1 MKAIVNRGALLEV
14 LALAGNVVPTRSPKP
29 ILGCVKI
36 STVDAPGGRALRLM
50 ATDMEVSIESTLG
63 QVEVKEAGSA
73 LLPAGK
79 FLEIIT
85 NAPDETLTL
94 ETEGDQTTIKGSDSV
109 FKLLGFNA
117 EEFPPIT
124 TFEGPPDFSVAAGTL
139 KIMLDR
145 TRFAAAK
152 EMSRYAI
159 NGVLF
164 ERKGK
169 KLMLVA
175 TDGHR
180 LAQTQD
186 QITAT
191 DTKEVSSVV
200 PLKAIM
206 LLERLLSR
214 PEYVVHL
221 QFRENKLF
229 VHVVEPTAQGKES
242 TSAGTV
248 LSTVLVEGLFPPY
261 QDVIPKDCDRK
272 TVLNRE
278 EFLSAVKRSALLTNE
293 ESKGV
298 KLSFSPKELVLS
310 SRAPET
316 GEARVNMKI
325 SYTGEPIDIG
335 FNPHYLGDALKVA
348 TVDEV
353 SLEMKASTK
362 PGILRLGPDFL
373 YVIMP
378 VSLSS

>member
-1 MKAIVNRGALLEV
+1 MKAIINRGALLEI
-14 LALAGNVVPTRSPKP
+14 LGQAANVVPARSPKP

-36 STVDAPGGRALRLM
+36 STVNEPGGNALRVM
-50 ATDMEVSIESTLG
+50 ATDNELTLESTLG
-63 QVEVKEAGSA
+63 QVEVKEPGSA
-73 LLPAGK
+73 LLPAMK

-85 NAPDETLTL
+85 NAPDESLVL
-94 ETEGDQTTIKGSDSV
+94 ETTGDQTTITGSDSV
-109 FKLLGFNA
+109 FKLLGYNA

-124 TFEGPPDFSVAAGTL
+124 GFEGQPDFSLSAGTL
-139 KIMLDR
+139 KAMLDR

-186 QITAT
+186 QVAAT
-191 DTKEVSSVV
+191 DAKEVSSVV
-200 PLKAIM
+200 PLKAIS
-206 LLERLLSR
+206 LLERLLDH
-214 PEYVVHL
+214 PERSVHL
-221 QFRENKLF
+221 QFRENKLY
-229 VHVVEPTAQGKES
+229 VHVVEQTAEGKPS
-242 TSAGTV
+242 AAAGTV

-272 TVLNRE
+272 ATLNRE
-278 EFLSAVKRSALLTNE
+278 EFFSAVKRSALLTNE

-298 KLSFSPKELVLS
+298 KLSFTAKQLVVT

-316 GEARVNMKI
+316 GDARVNMNV

-335 FNPHYLGDALKVA
+335 FNPHYLADALKVA

-353 SLEMKASTK
+353 LLEMKSPGK

-378 VSLSS
+378 VSLPA

>member
-1 MKAIVNRGALLEV
+1 MKAIINRGALLEI
-14 LALAGNVVPTRSPKP
+14 LGQAANVVPARSPKP

-36 STVDAPGGRALRLM
+36 STLNEPGGNALRVM
-50 ATDMEVSIESTLG
+50 ATDMEVTLESTLG
-63 QVEVKEAGSA
+63 QVEVKEPGSA
-73 LLPAGK
+73 LLPAMK

-85 NAPDETLTL
+85 NAPDDTLVL
-94 ETEGDQTTIKGSDSV
+94 ETNGDQTTITGSDSV
-109 FKLLGFNA
+109 FKLLGFNS

-124 TFEGPPDFSVAAGTL
+124 GFEGQPDFSLPASTL
-139 KIMLDR
+139 KTMLDR

-186 QITAT
+186 QVMAT
-191 DTKEVSSVV
+191 DAKEVSSVV
-200 PLKAIM
+200 PLKAIS
-206 LLERLLSR
+206 LLERLLAH
-214 PEYVVHL
+214 PEHIVHL
-221 QFRENKLF
+221 QFRENKLY
-229 VHVVEPTAQGKES
+229 VHVVEQTADGKPAA
-242 TSAGTV
+242 SAGTI
-248 LSTVLVEGLFPPY
+248 LSSVLVEGLFPPY

-272 TVLNRE
+272 AALNRE
-278 EFLSAVKRSALLTNE
+278 EFFSAVKRSALLTNE

-298 KLSFSPKELVLS
+298 KLSFGPNQLVVT

-316 GEARVNMKI
+316 GDARVNMKV
-325 SYTGEPIDIG
+325 SYSGEPIDIG
-335 FNPHYLGDALKVA
+335 FNPHYLADALKVA

-353 SLEMKASTK
+353 VLEMKASTK

-378 VSLSS
+378 VSLPS

>member
-1 MKAIVNRGALLEV
+1 MKAIINRGALLEI
-14 LALAGNVVPTRSPKP
+14 LSQAANVVPARSPKP

-36 STVDAPGGRALRLM
+36 STLNEPGGNALRVM
-50 ATDMEVSIESTLG
+50 ATDMEVTLESTLG
-63 QVEVKEAGSA
+63 QVEVKEPGSA
-73 LLPAGK
+73 LLPAMK

-85 NAPDETLTL
+85 NAPDDTLVL
-94 ETEGDQTTIKGSDSV
+94 ETNGDQTTITGSDSV
-109 FKLLGFNA
+109 FKLLGFNS

-124 TFEGPPDFSVAAGTL
+124 GFEGQPDFSLPAGTL
-139 KIMLDR
+139 KTMLDR

-186 QITAT
+186 QVAAT
-191 DTKEVSSVV
+191 DAKEVSSVV
-200 PLKAIM
+200 PLKAIS
-206 LLERLLSR
+206 LLERLLAH
-214 PEYVVHL
+214 PEHVVHL
-221 QFRENKLF
+221 QFRENKLYA
-229 VHVVEPTAQGKES
+229 HVVEQTADGKPA
-242 TSAGTV
+242 TSVGTI
-248 LSTVLVEGLFPPY
+248 LSSVLVEGLFPPY

-272 TVLNRE
+272 VTLKRE
-278 EFLSAVKRSALLTNE
+278 EFFSAVKRSALLTNE

-298 KLSFSPKELVLS
+298 KLSFSAKQLVVT

-316 GEARVNMKI
+316 GDAKVTMNV
-325 SYTGEPIDIG
+325 SYSGEPIDIG
-335 FNPHYLGDALKVA
+335 FNPHYLADALKVA

-353 SLEMKASTK
+353 VLEMKASTK

-378 VSLSS
+378 VSLPS

>member
-1 MKAIVNRGALLEV
+1 MKAIINRGALLEI
-14 LALAGNVVPTRSPKP
+14 LGQAANVVPARSPKP

-36 STVDAPGGRALRLM
+36 STLDEPGGKALRVM
-50 ATDMEVSIESTLG
+50 ATDNELTLESTLG
-63 QVEVKEAGSA
+63 QVEVKEPGSA
-73 LLPAGK
+73 LLPAMK

-85 NAPDETLTL
+85 NAPDDSLVL
-94 ETEGDQTTIKGSDSV
+94 ETTGDQTTITGSDSV

-124 TFEGPPDFSVAAGTL
+124 GFEGQADFSLPAGTL
-139 KIMLDR
+139 KAMLDR

-186 QITAT
+186 QVAAT
-191 DTKEVSSVV
+191 DAKEVSSVV
-200 PLKAIM
+200 PLKAIS
-206 LLERLLSR
+206 LLERLLDH
-214 PEYVVHL
+214 PEHVVHL
-221 QFRENKLF
+221 QFRENKLY
-229 VHVVEPTAQGKES
+229 VHVVEQTADGKP
-242 TSAGTV
+242 SAGTGTV

-272 TVLNRE
+272 ASLNRE
-278 EFLSAVKRSALLTNE
+278 EFFSAVKRSALLTNE

-298 KLSFSPKELVLS
+298 KLSFTPKQLVVT

-316 GEARVNMKI
+316 GDARVNMNV

-335 FNPHYLGDALKVA
+335 FNPHYLADALKAA

-353 SLEMKASTK
+353 LLEMKSPGK

-378 VSLSS
+378 VSLPT

>member
-1 MKAIVNRGALLEV
+1 MKAIVHRGALLEI
-14 LALAGNVVPTRSPKP
+14 LGQASNVVPVRSTKP

-36 STVDAPGGRALRLM
+36 STVNAPGGHALRLM
-50 ATDMEVSIESTLG
+50 ATDMEVTLESSLG

-73 LLPAGK
+73 LLPAMK

-85 NAPDETLTL
+85 NAPDDTLVL
-94 ETEGDQTTIKGSDSV
+94 ETHGDQTTIKGSDSV

-117 EEFPPIT
+117 EEFPPIAG
-124 TFEGPPDFSVAAGTL
+124 FEGPPDFSLSAGTL
-139 KIMLDR
+139 KTMLDR

-186 QITAT
+186 QVLAT
-191 DTKEVSSVV
+191 DAKDISSVV
-200 PLKAIM
+200 PLKAIT
-206 LLERLLSR
+206 LLDRLLAH
-214 PEYVVHL
+214 PEHMVHL
-221 QFRENKLF
+221 QFRENKLY
-229 VHVVEPTAQGKES
+229 VQVVEQTADGKA
-242 TSAGTV
+242 TAGTGTV
-248 LSTVLVEGLFPPY
+248 LSSVLVEGLFPPY

-272 TVLNRE
+272 ALLNRE

-298 KLSFSPKELVLS
+298 KLSFGAKEVVLT

-316 GEARVNMKI
+316 GEAQVNMKA
-325 SYTGEPIDIG
+325 SYSGEPLEIG
-335 FNPHYLGDALKVA
+335 FNPHYISDALKVA